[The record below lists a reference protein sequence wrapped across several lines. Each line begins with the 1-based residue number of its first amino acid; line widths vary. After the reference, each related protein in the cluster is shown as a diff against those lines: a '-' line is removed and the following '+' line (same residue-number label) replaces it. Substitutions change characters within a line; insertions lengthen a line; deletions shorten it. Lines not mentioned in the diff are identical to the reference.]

1 MSSSGKE
8 KASGTSGKE
17 KVFTSLTDLPGVG
30 PTTAKKLEDAG
41 FSTLEALAVASI
53 GELVSAGELG
63 EKTASKII
71 EATRGGLDLS
81 FETADLIYERRKQI
95 LRISTGSTALDQLL
109 GGGIETNGITEFFGE
124 YRTGKTQIAH
134 NLCVAVQRPIDEGG
148 MESGAIYVD
157 TEGTFRP
164 ERIVQMSERYG
175 LDYNDVLKN
184 IQVGRAFNSD
194 HQMVLVDQFLERTKD
209 KNIRI
214 LVVDSLTSHFRAEYV
229 GRGTLAERQ
238 QKLNKHMHTLLRL
251 AEINSICVVVT
262 NQVMAKPDQFFG
274 DPTTPIGGHI
284 VAHACIT
291 RIYLRKSK
299 GNRRIARIVDSPW
312 LPESEAVFTITE
324 NGIEDA

>member
-1 MSSSGKE
+1 MSSSNKE

-17 KVFTSLTDLPGVG
+17 KVLTSLTDLPGVG

-53 GELVSAGELG
+53 GELVTAGELG

-71 EATRGGLDLS
+71 DAARGGLDLS
-81 FETADLIYERRKQI
+81 YETADLIYERRKQI
-95 LRISTGSTALDQLL
+95 LRVPTGSTALDQLL

-134 NLCVAVQRPIDEGG
+134 NLCVSVQRSIEEGG
-148 MESGAIYVD
+148 VESGAIYID

-194 HQMVLVDQFLERTKD
+194 HQMVLADQFMERTKD

-214 LVVDSLTSHFRAEYV
+214 L
-229 GRGTLAERQ
+229 
-238 QKLNKHMHTLLRL
+238 
-251 AEINSICVVVT
+251 IVT
-262 NQVMAKPDQFFG
+262 
-274 DPTTPIGGHI
+274 
-284 VAHACIT
+284 
-291 RIYLRKSK
+291 R
-299 GNRRIARIVDSPW
+299 
-312 LPESEAVFTITE
+312 
-324 NGIEDA
+324 